1 MKKLAII
8 IVSLGALAGCA
19 APGPYYSNQGYAQ
32 PADPSQWRVVSVT
45 PVPIGTGARVASS
58 GASTTTSTPLPA
70 STYSATTTSTGYS
83 TPYYTQQ
90 QPVYVQQQPVY
101 IQQQPVYVPQPIY
114 VEQPNYW
121 YPPISIGLGFD
132 FGHSSWHGHRHRGWG
147 GSIGTRW
154 PYGW

>member
-1 MKKLAII
+1 MKNLAII

-19 APGPYYSNQGYAQ
+19 APGPYYSQQGYVQ
-32 PADPSQWRVVSVT
+32 PSDPSQWRVVSVT

-58 GASTTTSTPLPA
+58 GGATTTSTPLPA
-70 STYSATTTSTGYS
+70 TTYSNSTYS
-83 TPYYTQQ
+83 TPVYTQQ

-101 IQQQPVYVPQPIY
+101 IQQQPVYVPQPVY

-132 FGHSSWHGHRHRGWG
+132 FGRSSWRGRGGRGWG
-147 GSIGTRW
+147 GHIGTHF
-154 PYGW
+154 PYRR

>member
-1 MKKLAII
+1 MKNLAII

-58 GASTTTSTPLPA
+58 GGSTVTSTPVPA
-70 STYSATTTSTGYS
+70 TSYS
-83 TPYYTQQ
+83 TPYYTPQ
-90 QPVYVQQQPVY
+90 QPV
-101 IQQQPVYVPQPIY
+101 Y

-132 FGHSSWHGHRHRGWG
+132 FGRSSWRGHRGRGWG
-147 GSIGTRW
+147 GHIGSHF
-154 PYGW
+154 PYRR